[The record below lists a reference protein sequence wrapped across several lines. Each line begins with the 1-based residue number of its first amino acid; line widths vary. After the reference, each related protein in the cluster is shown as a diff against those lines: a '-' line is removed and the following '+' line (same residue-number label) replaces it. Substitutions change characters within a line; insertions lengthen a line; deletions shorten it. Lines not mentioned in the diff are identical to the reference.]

1 MDDYEIIPRQP
12 AAGGGGQ
19 TVTLFLGLYLLVLAF
34 FILLVSISTPED
46 IKAKAVMDSLTSE
59 FTTIIPPSTDLSVF
73 TSNEGEILA
82 GKRFQSQINDV
93 FATALQAVKIKVVQ
107 PGRLMRV
114 ELTSRSLFLDGGASI
129 RPGQYPLL
137 DRLVATLSSRPTGMR
152 YDMEFIIGSPY
163 AVGKSLPIGQTL
175 EMSRAGAFVREM
187 LARGAPPDSVSIG
200 IRPGDPD
207 RIVIWFFVRFSDEE
221 RLRFEPPEETETA
234 GEAT

>member
-1 MDDYEIIPRQP
+1 MDDYETIPRQP
-12 AAGGGGQ
+12 TAGGGGQ
-19 TVTLFLGLYLLVLAF
+19 TVPLFLGLYLLVLAF
-34 FILLVSISTPED
+34 FILLVSISTPES
-46 IKAKAVMDSLTSE
+46 IKAKAVMDSLTSA

-82 GKRFQSQINDV
+82 GKSFQSQVNDV
-93 FATALQAVKIKVVQ
+93 FATSLQVAKIKVVQ

-114 ELTSRSLFLDGGASI
+114 ELTSTSLFLDDEATI

-175 EMSRAGAFVREM
+175 EMARAGAFVRDM
-187 LARGAPPDSVSIG
+187 LSRGAPADSVSIG
-200 IRPGDPD
+200 IKPGEPEQ
-207 RIVIWFFVRFSDEE
+207 IVIWFFVRFSDEE
-221 RLRFEPPEETETA
+221 RLRFDQPEETEAAVDET
-234 GEAT
+234 